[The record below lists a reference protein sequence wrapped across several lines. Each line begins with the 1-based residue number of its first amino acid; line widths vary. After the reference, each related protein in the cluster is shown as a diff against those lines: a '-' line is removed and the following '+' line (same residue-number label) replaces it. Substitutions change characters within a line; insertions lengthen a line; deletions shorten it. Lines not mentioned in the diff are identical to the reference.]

1 MFLRFLFPAQAR
13 QLQIDAGRVLL
24 RTPLPGDWKA
34 WAELRAE
41 SREFLQP
48 WEPTWPRDALTRQAY
63 HRRLGYYAGE
73 WRQASGYALFL
84 LRQADQELLGGISLL
99 NVRRGVAQTASL
111 GYWIGRPHARQG
123 YMTEAISGVLDF
135 AFDKLGLHR
144 VEAACLPHNAPSRGL
159 LAKSGFRE
167 EGFAREYLRING
179 RWQDHVLFAILRDDP
194 RPPIEGLP

>member
-1 MFLRFLFPAQAR
+1 MFLRFLYPASAR
-13 QLQIDAGRVLL
+13 QLHLEAGRVYL

-41 SREFLQP
+41 SREFLVP

-73 WRQASGYALFL
+73 WRQGSGYPLFL
-84 LRQADQELLGGISLL
+84 LRQADDQLLGGISLL

-111 GYWIGRPHARQG
+111 GYWIGRPFARQG
-123 YMTEAISGVLDF
+123 YMSEAISAVLDL
-135 AFDKLGLHR
+135 AFGKLGLHR
-144 VEAACLPHNAPSRGL
+144 VEAACLPHNEPSRGL
-159 LAKSGFRE
+159 LLKSGFKE

-179 RWQDHVLFAILRDDP
+179 RWQDHVLFAVLRDDP
-194 RPPIEGLP
+194 RPNP

>member
-1 MFLRFLFPAQAR
+1 MFLRFLYPASAR
-13 QLQIDAGRVLL
+13 QLHLEAGRVYL

-41 SREFLQP
+41 SREFLVP

-73 WRQASGYALFL
+73 WRQGSGYPLFL
-84 LRQADQELLGGISLL
+84 LRQADDQLLGGISLL

-111 GYWIGRPHARQG
+111 GYWIGRPFARQG
-123 YMTEAISGVLDF
+123 YMSEAISAVLDL
-135 AFDKLGLHR
+135 AFGKLGLHR
-144 VEAACLPHNAPSRGL
+144 VEAACLPHNEPSRGL
-159 LAKSGFRE
+159 LLKSGFKE

-179 RWQDHVLFAILRDDP
+179 RWQDHVLFAVLRDDP
-194 RPPIEGLP
+194 RPGP

>member
-1 MFLRFLFPAQAR
+1 MFLRFLYPASAR
-13 QLQIDAGRVLL
+13 QLHLEAGRVYL

-41 SREFLQP
+41 SREFLVP

-73 WRQASGYALFL
+73 WRQGSGYPLFL
-84 LRQADQELLGGISLL
+84 LRQADDQLLGGISLL

-111 GYWIGRPHARQG
+111 GYWIGRPFARQG
-123 YMTEAISGVLDF
+123 YMSEAISAVLDL
-135 AFDKLGLHR
+135 AFGKLGLHR
-144 VEAACLPHNAPSRGL
+144 VEAACLPHNEPSRGL
-159 LAKSGFRE
+159 LLKSGFKE

-194 RPPIEGLP
+194 RPGP